1 MSCVFLVSCVSQKK
15 NVPLAAKEL
24 YDSAWFQRAR
34 MYVEST
40 GSPWFILSA
49 KYGVV
54 DPEAVIEPYNETL
67 NTMSVHRRREWSK
80 KVLSELRKH
89 LQSTDKVVIFAGI
102 KYREFLLR
110 ELRSLCSSVEVPME
124 GLRIGEQLS
133 WLGKH

>member
-1 MSCVFLVSCVSQKK
+1 MSCVFLVSCVSRKK

-24 YDSAWFQRAR
+24 YDSAWFQKAR

-54 DPEAVIEPYNETL
+54 DPEAVIEPYDETL
-67 NTMSVHRRREWSK
+67 NTMSVHQRREWSK

-89 LQSTDKVVIFAGI
+89 LQSTDKVIIFAGI

>member
-1 MSCVFLVSCVSQKK
+1 MSCVFLVSCVSRKK

-24 YDSAWFQRAR
+24 YDSAWFQKAR

-54 DPEAVIEPYNETL
+54 DPEAVIEPYDETL
-67 NTMSVHRRREWSK
+67 NTMSVHQRREWSK

-110 ELRSLCSSVEVPME
+110 ELRSLYSSVEVPME